1 MQALNDRI
9 KEIKNDD
16 ISTWKEAQV
25 KEWIIRPILDLLGW
39 RLREIIP
46 EYGVETQSV
55 DYTLQI
61 KEKNKVFIEAKSP
74 KKNLNKKRY
83 QDQLFNYSARKNPDL
98 AILTDG
104 TLWWFYLPRAEGDW
118 DDRKFYTIDILEQ
131 EIEDIVDKFSLLLS
145 RENVASGE
153 AVRQAES
160 ILKSHR
166 REKLI
171 RATLPQTTPAKRTGT
186 KLPRKTNNQREKPKR
201 MQIGNESYE
210 LRYQSEIL
218 INTANWLID
227 KGHLN
232 PSDCPIKLATRDR
245 FIISTSERG
254 RNKLKK
260 GLYIERYSRRARR
273 YAQRLLE
280 QYGYDPKKLLKIE

>member
-25 KEWIIRPILDLLGW
+25 KEWIIRPVLDLLGW
-39 RLREIIP
+39 GLREIIP
-46 EYGVETQSV
+46 EYDVETQSV

-104 TLWWFYLPRAEGDW
+104 NLWWFYLPRAEGDW
-118 DDRKFYTIDILEQ
+118 DDRKFYTIDISGQ
-131 EIEDIVDKFSLLLS
+131 EIEDIVDKFDLLLS
-145 RENVASGE
+145 RKNVESGE
-153 AVRQAES
+153 AVQHAES
-160 ILKSHR
+160 ILKSHQ

-186 KLPRKTNNQREKPKR
+186 KLPRKTNNQRKKPKR
-201 MQIGNESYE
+201 MQIGNES
-210 LRYQSEIL
+210 RVM
-218 INTANWLID
+218 N
-227 KGHLN
+227 
-232 PSDCPIKLATRDR
+232 
-245 FIISTSERG
+245 
-254 RNKLKK
+254 
-260 GLYIERYSRRARR
+260 
-273 YAQRLLE
+273 
-280 QYGYDPKKLLKIE
+280 